1 VMPAH
6 LKRGQP
12 PPEDGKAGSSQFPRS
27 RIEPRTDGRRPPSS
41 SFGAA
46 APSRFVVV
54 PAVVGIDH
62 SRLPALLGR
71 FPTQVQTPTGVSV
84 AFASF
89 AVEKPRFRRNCLT
102 ISVLSLEPVSGCATA
117 HTRPFCLPRRALPFR
132 LLDLKA
138 RGIGFLLYDQQEVLA
153 HRAQFAPRGARSR
166 PQIGPDAPWL
176 PPGLCVRGFASSG
189 GVHVPD
195 HSA

>member
-1 VMPAH
+1 VRGVTVSLAGRDPGDYYGASALSYPDH

-12 PPEDGKAGSSQFPRS
+12 PPKSGEAGVAQFPRS

-46 APSRFVVV
+46 APSGSVVV

-62 SRLPALLGR
+62 SRLRAFLER
-71 FPTQVQTPTGVSV
+71 FPTQVQTPTGVPV

-102 ISVLSLEPVSGCATA
+102 ISVLSLGPAWGCATA
-117 HTRPFCLPRRALPFR
+117 RIRPLCLPRRALLFG
-132 LLDLKA
+132 LLDPKA
-138 RGIGFLLYDQQEVLA
+138 RGIGLLLYDQQ
-153 HRAQFAPRGARSR
+153 
-166 PQIGPDAPWL
+166 
-176 PPGLCVRGFASSG
+176 
-189 GVHVPD
+189 
-195 HSA
+195 

>member
-1 VMPAH
+1 VDGVTASLTGRDPGDYYGASALSYPAH

-12 PPEDGKAGSSQFPRS
+12 PPEGGEAGVAQFPRS
-27 RIEPRTDGRRPPSS
+27 RLEPRTDGRRPPSG

-46 APSRFVVV
+46 APSGSVVA
-54 PAVVGIDH
+54 PSVVGIDH
-62 SRLPALLGR
+62 SRLPAFLGR

-102 ISVLSLEPVSGCATA
+102 ISVLSLEPVWGCATA
-117 HTRPFCLPRRALPFR
+117 HIRPFCLPRRALPFR

-153 HRAQFAPRGARSR
+153 HRAQFAPRGARSHR
-166 PQIGPDAPWL
+166 HI
-176 PPGLCVRGFASSG
+176 
-189 GVHVPD
+189 
-195 HSA
+195 